1 MRAARPTT
9 QRATLR
15 NNFVAEVVTRQV
27 LHAASF
33 GKGAPPRLR
42 KLWLCADDYGISPG
56 VNRAIRDLIARGRIN
71 ATSVMV
77 IAPSFLTAEASA
89 LCNAGGPDHHVAI
102 GLHVTLTAPFRP
114 AAANYQPTG
123 RDGAF
128 LSLTRTMASGLL
140 HRLDPDAL
148 EAEAA
153 NQFVAF
159 QQAFGRVPD
168 FVDGHQHVHLL
179 PQVSDALLAVMKQ
192 MAPGAWIRQCGRTVP
207 MRQRWR
213 DPKGLLLEVLSARL
227 RVRSAACGIR
237 TNPAFAG
244 TYNYMRAAA
253 FEAVFGTFLQG
264 LPDGGLVMC
273 HPGFVD
279 TELQRLDKLTAMREQ
294 EYAFFAGE
302 RFPAVLATYGM
313 ALA

>member
-192 MAPGAWIRQCGRTVP
+192 MAPGAWI
-207 MRQRWR
+207 
-213 DPKGLLLEVLSARL
+213 
-227 RVRSAACGIR
+227 
-237 TNPAFAG
+237 
-244 TYNYMRAAA
+244 
-253 FEAVFGTFLQG
+253 
-264 LPDGGLVMC
+264 
-273 HPGFVD
+273 
-279 TELQRLDKLTAMREQ
+279 
-294 EYAFFAGE
+294 
-302 RFPAVLATYGM
+302 
-313 ALA
+313 